1 MRNLRIQLLISHLV
15 LVAIL
20 SVLLAC
26 AVTEFSHLGQSID
39 RVIRNN
45 YDSVIAAENM
55 KETLERQDSAATF
68 FLAGQTQKARSQY
81 QENWPLFQHY
91 SDIEAHNITEVGEQ
105 QMSDNIR
112 TLFPV
117 YRKHIERLLYGTPP
131 MSSTE
136 AR

>member
-45 YDSVIAAENM
+45 YRSVIAAQDM

-68 FLAGQTQKARSQY
+68 FLAGQTEKARRQY
-81 QENWPLFQHY
+81 RDNKPKFLSAY
-91 SDIEAHNITEVGEQ
+91 NIEANNITEPGEQ
-105 QMSDNIR
+105 AMADDIGREYASY
-112 TLFPV
+112 TV
-117 YRKHIERLLYGTPP
+117 EIEGLL
-131 MSSTE
+131 
-136 AR
+136 